1 MENTNPNIILNA
13 CSLVIDSFYQQNEY
27 VIAFSGGEDSS
38 VLLHAMVQLMQ
49 DKNIKLRTIHI
60 NHNLQDNAH
69 EVSAHCSQ
77 ISEDYGIKHS
87 SYDVEIDPSSNIEE
101 KCRVQRY
108 NILQKHSHRNELIL
122 IGHHLNDQIETFFL
136 RMLRGS
142 ALKGLSSMH
151 PSTTLNDRTIIRPLL
166 GISKSEI
173 QTYRQKNKI
182 TFIEDASNTDTR
194 FDRNFIRRNIIP
206 ELKKRW
212 TSLEKIMSNNLSI
225 LELQSH
231 AVDTFIDSYYDVC
244 ISADDTSLFIDE
256 VKNLKFDIQVLLI
269 HQWVHRVSSTILNL
283 RHIHEI
289 LKIMDTNND
298 SNPLF
303 VFDNAKITKNGNKL
317 IINKP

>member
-1 MENTNPNIILNA
+1 MENTNPELILNA
-13 CSLVIDSFYQQNEY
+13 CSLVIDSFHKQNEY
-27 VIAFSGGEDSS
+27 IIAFSGGEDSS

-49 DKNIKLRTIHI
+49 DKKIKLRTIHI

-142 ALKGLSSMH
+142 ALKGLSSMN
-151 PSTTLNDRTIIRPLL
+151 PSTTINDRTIIRPLL
-166 GISKSEI
+166 AITKSEI
-173 QTYRQKNKI
+173 QAYRKKNKI
-182 TFIEDASNTDTR
+182 TYIEDASNSDTR
-194 FDRNFIRRNIIP
+194 FDRNFIRCNIIP

-212 TSLEKIMSNNLSI
+212 TSLDKIISNNLSI
-225 LELQSH
+225 LELQSS
-231 AVDTFIDSYYDVC
+231 AIDKFIDSFYDVC
-244 ISADDTSLFIDE
+244 ISADDTLLYINE
-256 VKNLKFDIQVLLI
+256 VKHLEFDVQVLLI
-269 HQWVHRVSSTILNL
+269 HQWVYRASSTILNL

-289 LKIMDTNND
+289 LKIMNTNND

-303 VFDNAKITKNGNKL
+303 VFNGAKITKNGNKL
-317 IINKP
+317 LIDKP

>member
-1 MENTNPNIILNA
+1 MENTNPELILNA
-13 CSLVIDSFYQQNEY
+13 CSLVIDSFHKQNEY
-27 VIAFSGGEDSS
+27 IIAFSGGEDSS

-142 ALKGLSSMH
+142 ALKGLSSMN
-151 PSTTLNDRTIIRPLL
+151 PSTTINDRTIIRPLL
-166 GISKSEI
+166 AITKSEI
-173 QTYRQKNKI
+173 QAYRKKNKI
-182 TFIEDASNTDTR
+182 TYIEDASNSDTR
-194 FDRNFIRRNIIP
+194 FDRNFIRCNIIP

-212 TSLEKIMSNNLSI
+212 TSLDKIISNNLSI
-225 LELQSH
+225 LELQSS
-231 AVDTFIDSYYDVC
+231 AIDKFIDSFYDVC
-244 ISADDTSLFIDE
+244 ISADDTLLYINE
-256 VKNLKFDIQVLLI
+256 VKHLEFDVQVLLI
-269 HQWVHRVSSTILNL
+269 HQWVYRASSTILNL

-289 LKIMDTNND
+289 LKIMNTNND

-303 VFDNAKITKNGNKL
+303 VFNGAKITKNGNKL
-317 IINKP
+317 LIDKP

>member
-1 MENTNPNIILNA
+1 MENTNPELILNA
-13 CSLVIDSFYQQNEY
+13 CSLVIDSFHKQNEY
-27 VIAFSGGEDSS
+27 IIAFSGGEDSS

-142 ALKGLSSMH
+142 ALKGLSSMN
-151 PSTTLNDRTIIRPLL
+151 PSTTINDRTIIRPLL
-166 GISKSEI
+166 AITKSEI
-173 QTYRQKNKI
+173 QAYRKKNKI
-182 TFIEDASNTDTR
+182 TYIEDASNSDTR

-212 TSLEKIMSNNLSI
+212 TSLDKIMSNNLSI
-225 LELQSH
+225 LELQSS
-231 AVDTFIDSYYDVC
+231 AIDKFIDSFYDVC
-244 ISADDTSLFIDE
+244 ISADDTLLYINE
-256 VKNLKFDIQVLLI
+256 VKHLEFDVQVLLI
-269 HQWVHRVSSTILNL
+269 HQWVYRASSTILNL

-289 LKIMDTNND
+289 LKIMNTNND

-303 VFDNAKITKNGNKL
+303 VFNGAKITKNGNKL
-317 IINKP
+317 LIDKP

>member
-1 MENTNPNIILNA
+1 MENTNPNLILNA
-13 CSLVIDSFYQQNEY
+13 CSLTIDSFYQQNEY
-27 VIAFSGGEDSS
+27 VVAFSGGEDSS

-69 EVSAHCSQ
+69 EVSVHCSR
-77 ISEDYGIKHS
+77 ISEDYGIKHA
-87 SYDVEIDPSSNIEE
+87 SYDVEIDASSNIEE

-108 NILQKHSHRNELIL
+108 NILQKYSHRNELIL

-151 PSTTLNDRTIIRPLL
+151 PSTILNGRTIIRPLL
-166 GISKSEI
+166 GITKSQI
-173 QTYRQKNKI
+173 QNYRQKNKV
-182 TFIEDASNTDTR
+182 TFIEDSSNTDTR

-212 TSLEKIMSNNLSI
+212 PSLEKIMSNNLSI

-244 ISADDTSLFIDE
+244 ISVDDTSLFIDE
-256 VKNLKFDIQVLLI
+256 VKNF
-269 HQWVHRVSSTILNL
+269 
-283 RHIHEI
+283 
-289 LKIMDTNND
+289 KI
-298 SNPLF
+298 
-303 VFDNAKITKNGNKL
+303 KKL
-317 IINKP
+317 MPK

>member
-1 MENTNPNIILNA
+1 MENTNPELILNA
-13 CSLVIDSFYQQNEY
+13 CSLVIDSFHKQNEY
-27 VIAFSGGEDSS
+27 IIAFSGGEDSS

-142 ALKGLSSMH
+142 ALKGLSSMN
-151 PSTTLNDRTIIRPLL
+151 PSTTINDRTIIRPLL
-166 GISKSEI
+166 AITKSEI
-173 QTYRQKNKI
+173 QAYRKKNNITY
-182 TFIEDASNTDTR
+182 IEDASNSDTR
-194 FDRNFIRRNIIP
+194 FDRNFIRCNIIP

-212 TSLEKIMSNNLSI
+212 TSLDKIMSNNLNI
-225 LELQSH
+225 LELQSS
-231 AVDTFIDSYYDVC
+231 AMDKFIDSFYHVC
-244 ISADDTSLFIDE
+244 ISADDTLLYINE
-256 VKNLKFDIQVLLI
+256 VKDLEFDVQVLLI
-269 HQWVHRVSSTILNL
+269 HQWVYRASSTILNL

-289 LKIMDTNND
+289 LKIMNTNND

-303 VFDNAKITKNGNKL
+303 VFNGAKITKNGNKL
-317 IINKP
+317 LIEKP